1 MRRGVRLLAF
11 VALAVGVADILTAA
25 RASADDANS
34 LLEVLE
40 EPVVSGASRSAERST
55 DAPARS
61 SVVTA
66 DDLRRFGIRHL
77 DDAINYLSAGMFSHD
92 RLSTSEVGARGFTLT
107 RDSNSHILVVLDG
120 MIVNEQGGGAVYLHD
135 IPIEVID
142 HLEFILGPGSV
153 LYGGQAMLGVINIV
167 TKAAKHN
174 EGYRASASVGLSPPL
189 DSAGTIKSPTLDTVG
204 HDNRYSLGVARTFS
218 LFKQSA
224 AVVALAHY
232 SDFKGPQIEFAPEPL
247 PKRFDGQ
254 PAIDPGPRSIPGAWG
269 GPVNEQWYARTAGA
283 YFKID
288 VGEFTWS
295 TNATKTVS
303 AMPQMDLF
311 ENRVGGVYD
320 DPDNTNSYGLILSN
334 LAFQTRLGVRTTG
347 MVRAYFGYSNTQ
359 FDRVV
364 LAHDA
369 PIPGVPLGVI
379 DPDQCP
385 TGPLGPCR
393 RESHFLSRWVGAEV
407 QVTQDWL
414 GDGAYSTMVGVDG
427 RTRTAGYEFVAFD
440 IDSGKSY
447 GSDPAFTRWHAGG
460 NKMANEFAIAPY
472 VQQSI
477 KPHKMVALNAGARID
492 YDTRIDPKY
501 LRDAISPRL
510 AIIVTP
516 SGQFSFKGIYSTA
529 FRAPSFLEQNAVSG
543 ALLPNPAG
551 LRPETVSS
559 YEAIG
564 TGHFG
569 PHTVT
574 LGGFYAKWN
583 DIIELHIVQA
593 KAPNVSHY
601 VNADGIK
608 NFGGTLSY
616 ETVLLNQRVRPA
628 INLTMAQ
635 AERQLSAEEQARN
648 APFGSDDTAPITVAP
663 SLYGNARV
671 AVSLDPAERA
681 VVAIAAGYFGRRIAD
696 QAYYGG
702 DQSNLAPR
710 PESPAMLAL
719 RAVLTGDFA
728 FAPALSYTLGLDYSL
743 AKSQPFVVGPS
754 QGQPRYLVP
763 TPVDAQLAPVN
774 RMTAFAGLAF
784 QLDAG
789 SDAARP
795 GVQGQ
800 EPAATSPI
808 PETEQPQMQKSPKSV
823 NPAPEPG
830 SPAEE
835 VAP

>member
-1 MRRGVRLLAF
+1 MARGVRLVAF
-11 VALAVGVADILTAA
+11 VALAVGTADVLASVSA
-25 RASADDANS
+25 RADDVNP

-40 EPVVSGASRSAERST
+40 ETVVSGASRSAERST

-61 SVVTA
+61 SIVTA

-77 DDAINYLSAGMFSHD
+77 DDAINYLSAGMFSQD
-92 RLSTSEVGARGFTLT
+92 RLSTSEVGARGLALT
-107 RDSNSHILVVLDG
+107 RDTNSHILVVLDG
-120 MIVNEQGGGAVYLHD
+120 MVVNEQGGGAVYLHD
-135 IPIEVID
+135 IPIEVVD
-142 HLEFILGPGSV
+142 HVEFILGPGSV

-167 TKAAKHN
+167 TKVAKHN
-174 EGYRASASVGLSPPL
+174 EGYRGAASFGLSPPL
-189 DSAGTIKSPTLDTVG
+189 DAAGAIQSPALATLG
-204 HDNRYSLGVARTFS
+204 HDNRYSLSLARTFS
-218 LFKQSA
+218 LFKQPA
-224 AVVALAHY
+224 GVVALAHY
-232 SDFKGPQIEFAPEPL
+232 SDFSGPQIEFAPEPL

-269 GPVNEQWYARTAGA
+269 GPVNQQWFSRTAGA
-283 YFKID
+283 YVKAN
-288 VGEFTWS
+288 VGDLTWS
-295 TNATKTVS
+295 TNATRTVS

-320 DPDNTNSYGLILSN
+320 DPDNTNTYELILSN
-334 LAFQTRLGVRTTG
+334 LEFQTRLYARTMG
-347 MVRAYFGYSNTQ
+347 MVRAYFGYSNTE
-359 FDRVV
+359 FDRIV
-364 LAHDA
+364 LAHDV

-393 RESHFLSRWVGAEV
+393 RESHFLSRWVGAEA
-407 QVTQDWL
+407 QVTQDWF

-427 RTRTAGYEFVAFD
+427 RTRTAAYEFVTFD

-460 NKMANEFAIAPY
+460 NKTANEFAIGPY
-472 VQQSI
+472 VQQVL
-477 KPHKMVALNAGARID
+477 KPHKMVAFNAGLRVD

-510 AIIVTP
+510 AVVVTP
-516 SGQFSFKGIYSTA
+516 SEQFSFKGIYSTA

-543 ALLPNPAG
+543 ALLPNPDG

-564 TGHFG
+564 TAHFG
-569 PHTVT
+569 PHIVT

-583 DIIELHIVQA
+583 DIIELRIVQA

-601 VNADGIK
+601 ENADGIK

-616 ETVLLNQRVRPA
+616 ETVLLDRRVRPA
-628 INLTMAQ
+628 INLTMAK

-648 APFGSDDTAPITVAP
+648 AAFGSGDTAPVTVAP

-671 AVSLDPAERA
+671 AVNLDSEEHT
-681 VVAIAAGYFGRRIAD
+681 VVALAAGYFGRRIAD

-702 DQSNLAPR
+702 DQSNLTPR
-710 PESPAMLAL
+710 PESPAALAL

-728 FAPALSYTLGLDYSL
+728 FPAGLSYTLGVDYSF

-754 QGQPRYLVP
+754 QGEPRYLVP

-774 RMTAFAGLAF
+774 RLTAFAGLEF
-784 QLDAG
+784 HLDSG
-789 SDAARP
+789 SETPRP
-795 GVQGQ
+795 ATSVQ
-800 EPAATSPI
+800 EPPAG
-808 PETEQPQMQKSPKSV
+808 QKVQDP
-823 NPAPEPG
+823 PAG
-830 SPAEE
+830 HEE
-835 VAP
+835 VTP